1 MSQRDA
7 KLVLDRLSFQFG
19 DELATDSLSL
29 KIPAGEFLALLG
41 PSGCGKTTA
50 LRLIAGLLTPS
61 AGTIMADGKEI
72 SSASRV
78 LPAHRRGMSMIFQNY
93 ALWPHMTVGENVA
106 FGLKLQK
113 AGADAMKA
121 AVLDALETVRLA
133 SFKDRY
139 PSELSGGQQQRVAL
153 ARAIALKPSILLFDE
168 PLSNLDAGLRDEM
181 RDEIRRTHEAF
192 EMTSIYVTHD
202 QSEAM
207 SISDRIAILNKGRLE
222 QLDAPQDMY
231 ERPKT
236 AFVANFLGKTNI
248 LRGRNTAEGLY
259 FEGFSAPFK
268 PSHLAEFA
276 PGSTLFSIRPQ
287 HLKIGSAKIA
297 SDSSRAEGTILTR
310 KYLGGRWEYQ
320 LRLKAN
326 GQTLWVSSAGDEVFS
341 AGEDASIV
349 LESSK
354 IAVLSDPAE

>member
-7 KLVLDRLSFQFG
+7 KLVLDCVSFRFAK
-19 DELATDSLSL
+19 EPAVESLSL

-41 PSGCGKTTA
+41 PSGCGKTTT

-93 ALWPHMTVGENVA
+93 ALWPHMTVAENVA
-106 FGLKLQK
+106 FGLKLRK
-113 AGADAMKA
+113 AGADAIKA
-121 AVLDALETVRLA
+121 GVLDALEMVRLA
-133 SFKDRY
+133 SFRDRY

-181 RDEIRRTHEAF
+181 RDEIRRTHDAF
-192 EMTSIYVTHD
+192 GMTSIYVTHD

-231 ERPKT
+231 ERPKS
-236 AFVANFLGKTNI
+236 AFVANFLGKTNV
-248 LRGRNTAEGLY
+248 LSGRNTAKGLY
-259 FEGFSAPFK
+259 LDGISTPFN
-268 PSHLAEFA
+268 SSRLAEIP
-276 PGSTLFSIRPQ
+276 PGSAFFSIRPQ
-287 HLKIGSAKIA
+287 HLTLCA
-297 SDSSRAEGTILTR
+297 AENSPGGYNAQGLILTR

-320 LRLKAN
+320 VRLETN
-326 GQTLWVSSAGDEVFS
+326 GQTLWVSSAGDEIFL
-341 AGEDASIV
+341 AGEEAGIIFDP
-349 LESSK
+349 SK
-354 IAVLSDPAE
+354 ITGLDDTT